1 MTLAVAVSRDTGEM
15 NAEDTRRSALESLAE
30 NASDAVIA
38 PLFWFVVLGPMGAVT
53 YRMINTLD
61 AMWGYKNERYLNFGF
76 CAAKVDDLVNWL
88 PARITARLMLWVGK
102 STDWSVIK
110 AQAITHASP
119 NAGWPEVALAYAAD
133 VKLGG
138 PVRRAGEIEERPYY
152 GAQDA
157 RGVHDSAA
165 FDALLYC
172 AANIVTCSHIG
183 LWGESCLLMC

>member
-15 NAEDTRRSALESLAE
+15 NAEDTRRSTLESLAE

-61 AMWGYKNERYLNFGF
+61 ALWGYKNERYLNFGF
-76 CAAKVDDLVNWL
+76 CAAKVDDLVSWL

-110 AQAITHASP
+110 A
-119 NAGWPEVALAYAAD
+119 
-133 VKLGG
+133 
-138 PVRRAGEIEERPYY
+138 
-152 GAQDA
+152 
-157 RGVHDSAA
+157 
-165 FDALLYC
+165 
-172 AANIVTCSHIG
+172 
-183 LWGESCLLMC
+183 